1 MANPNIRSMDDNST
15 GMRPNFGLPALPKP
29 NFLVFMLERIRDVA
43 GAAQGLRE
51 EGLTGQG
58 SGRGAR
64 DTCEDITVGRVGLH
78 KAHWCMCARCAPAP
92 FRVYGPY
99 GATLRT
105 DVAGAAQ
112 GLWEGGI
119 TGQGS
124 GRGARDTCEDI
135 TVDRRYQRVLTSLT
149 AACALPSL
157 RI

>member
-1 MANPNIRSMDDNST
+1 MYAHAGCLPRSGHMARAYGAT
-15 GMRPNFGLPALPKP
+15 QRT
-29 NFLVFMLERIRDVA
+29 DVA
-43 GAAQGLRE
+43 GVAQGLWQ
-51 EGLTGQG
+51 GGITGQG

-64 DTCEDITVGRVGLH
+64 DTWEDITVGRGELH
-78 KAHWCMCARCAPAP
+78 KAHSCMRTLRACPVQGVWPVR
-92 FRVYGPY
+92 
-99 GATLRT
+99 GAGTQRT

-112 GLWEGGI
+112 GLWELWEGGV